1 MGLVRVEYNNNPY
14 FLFFAEKK
22 ELVQASLNKKNY

>member
-1 MGLVRVEYNNNPY
+1 MELVRVEYNINPY
-14 FLFFAEKK
+14 FLLFAEKE